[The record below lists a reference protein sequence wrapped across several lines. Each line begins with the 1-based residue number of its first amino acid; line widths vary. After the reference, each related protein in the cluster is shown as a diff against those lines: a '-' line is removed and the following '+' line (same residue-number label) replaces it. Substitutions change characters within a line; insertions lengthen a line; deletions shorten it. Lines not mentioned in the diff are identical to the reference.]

1 MARLQIIN
9 TRFGYTCLDG
19 TTISSVKSND
29 GILVSKG
36 GDPLGTRISTPF
48 SRQHFRRIGFTK
60 VLSVAPFSVLLF
72 PFSFLFFIVFMGTFN
87 RLKHRSTNI
96 IPSPDLKD
104 YSVPIKPKNW
114 FIVGIVDIFGIFLSK
129 VTVLE
134 KQNDKCSFSFTVR
147 FRGTIPEKELRLLNK
162 LKKFF
167 KCGKVVIPKNKN
179 HKP

>member
-72 PFSFLFFIVFMGTFN
+72 SNSSCNLLLTFFITFYV
-87 RLKHRSTNI
+87 S
-96 IPSPDLKD
+96 
-104 YSVPIKPKNW
+104 
-114 FIVGIVDIFGIFLSK
+114 
-129 VTVLE
+129 
-134 KQNDKCSFSFTVR
+134 
-147 FRGTIPEKELRLLNK
+147 
-162 LKKFF
+162 
-167 KCGKVVIPKNKN
+167 
-179 HKP
+179 